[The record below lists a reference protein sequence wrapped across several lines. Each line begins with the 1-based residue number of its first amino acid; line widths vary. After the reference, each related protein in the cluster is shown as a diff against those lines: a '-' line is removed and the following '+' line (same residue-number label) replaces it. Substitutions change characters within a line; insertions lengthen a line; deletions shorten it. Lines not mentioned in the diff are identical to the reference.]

1 MSRVDADSAVETD
14 PGSDVGGLYGTVP
27 PNAIAAATVVA
38 FLLLWEVIA
47 RFAFDRL
54 EIVFPSLTRIAAALL
69 GLLTSGPFYGHLWIS
84 TQEVAISFAL
94 AAVVGVV
101 GGTILGSS
109 RFLADAVE
117 PVIYYFSTVPKIVL
131 YPLFIIALGA
141 ASMDSKIAMGF
152 FSAIFPI
159 TVNSMTGAL
168 SVRSDHVKV
177 ARVFRASPW
186 ETFTKVY
193 LPSTITHVVNGL
205 RLGIGVAIIGVLL
218 GELFASQ
225 AGIGNRVAFYFNNL
239 QTDRMYATLI
249 IIFVAALSLNL
260 GLLKLQDALRRRGYG
275 ASDDSAGGFG
285 F

>member
-1 MSRVDADSAVETD
+1 MSGAEVDADRTTWGPLSPPRALAV
-14 PGSDVGGLYGTVP
+14 GTVL
-27 PNAIAAATVVA
+27 AALVV
-38 FLLLWEVIA
+38 WELMAQV
-47 RFAFDRL
+47 AFDRL
-54 EIVFPSLTRIAAALL
+54 TIVFPSLARIGAALVE
-69 GLLTSGPFYGHLWIS
+69 LLASPPFYDHLWVT
-84 TQEVAISFAL
+84 TQEVAIAFAL
-94 AAVVGVV
+94 AAVAGIL
-101 GGTILGSS
+101 GGTVLGSS

-117 PVIYYFSTVPKIVL
+117 PIIYYFSTVPKIVL

-159 TVNSMTGAL
+159 TVNTMTGAL
-168 SVRSDHVKV
+168 TVRADLVKV
-177 ARVFRASPW
+177 ARVYRASAV

-193 LPSTITHVVNGL
+193 LPSTITNIVNGL

-225 AGIGNRVAFYFNNL
+225 AGIGNRVAFFFNNL

-249 IIFVAALSLNL
+249 IVFAAALTLNL
-260 GLLKLQDALRRRGYG
+260 GLLKLQDALQRRGYG
-275 ASDDSAGGFG
+275 ATGGEGGGFG